1 MGIRS
6 HDTPSAF
13 LLPAAQQSISTP
25 TLFRILI
32 FGSRS
37 HLHYLGV
44 IPLYRECKDIRH
56 IAFDPRTTRFLICQ
70 STRSSPLISN
80 LSNNAFAMTEIST
93 DELDDKKD
101 TLTNVIEAGS
111 PDVLDSSNES
121 LQARILGSANHRR
134 LNARQIQLT
143 SIAGSI
149 GAALFV
155 AIGNGVLSGPLCL
168 LLGK

>member
-1 MGIRS
+1 
-6 HDTPSAF
+6 
-13 LLPAAQQSISTP
+13 
-25 TLFRILI
+25 
-32 FGSRS
+32 
-37 HLHYLGV
+37 
-44 IPLYRECKDIRH
+44 
-56 IAFDPRTTRFLICQ
+56 
-70 STRSSPLISN
+70 
-80 LSNNAFAMTEIST
+80 MTEIST

-101 TLTNVIEAGS
+101 TLTNVVEAGS

-155 AIGNGVLSGPLCL
+155 AIGDGVLSGPLCL